1 MRVPLLRLERLEP
14 VNELVDLCQGVLR
27 GAFGDATA
35 EGMLANPNLAIAF
48 SLGPITRTCGSIDR
62 RPTD

>member
-1 MRVPLLRLERLEP
+1 MTTEGPEDTCESQLLRLERLEP

-48 SLGPITRTCGSIDR
+48 SLGPITRT
-62 RPTD
+62 